1 MTYATKNSVRRMSGR
16 LPTPRGE
23 LVVLAGGGNAP
34 PDRMLGQR
42 AGSLDQQLTE
52 ILRPV
57 VIPGLRILLGMVF
70 IWFGALKIADV
81 SPVGGLVAGT
91 LPWAPHQV
99 SVPLLGSVEV
109 VLGLALVAGI
119 FLRLVLPAVAAHLA
133 GTFLTFV
140 MLPQLMFRHSDPLLL
155 TADGEFVLKNLVLIG
170 ATLVLIVHTRDARQT
185 GAQQGVGKR
194 PRGAR
199 WRSVGDDITRLL
211 MFLLGPADIGP
222 LGPPPATSH
231 EQGLCAGDAAR
242 AAALGDRPDG
252 LARPHITVIPVP

>member
-1 MTYATKNSVRRMSGR
+1 MTNATKNSVRRMSGR
-16 LPTPRGE
+16 LPSARAD
-23 LVVLAGGGNAP
+23 LVVLAGAGNAP
-34 PDRMLGQR
+34 PDRVLWQR

-57 VIPGLRILLGMVF
+57 VIPGLRILLGTVF
-70 IWFGALKIADV
+70 IWFGALKLADV

-140 MLPQLMFRHSDPLLL
+140 MLPQLMFRHNDPLLL
-155 TADGEFVLKNLVLIG
+155 TADGEFVMKNLVLIG
-170 ATLVLIVHTRDARQT
+170 ATLVLIVHTRDAWQP

-222 LGPPPATSH
+222 LGPPPATSRG
-231 EQGLCAGDAAR
+231 QVLRAGDAAR